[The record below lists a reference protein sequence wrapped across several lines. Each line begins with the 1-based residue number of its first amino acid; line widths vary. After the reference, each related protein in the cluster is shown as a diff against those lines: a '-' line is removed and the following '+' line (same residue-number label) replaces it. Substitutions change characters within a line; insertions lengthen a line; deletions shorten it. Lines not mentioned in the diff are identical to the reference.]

1 MRDVVFDALLSRP
14 CAWLQTGRVGLAV
27 PVIPEVKV
35 DVNTTVVNTTGAAAP
50 VAEDDVPLLEAAAD
64 ADMEVLVPSAT
75 PKCRFCHH

>member
-1 MRDVVFDALLSRP
+1 
-14 CAWLQTGRVGLAV
+14 
-27 PVIPEVKV
+27 VIPEVKV